1 MARKAIKGDW
11 LIGAITFCFSGRKR
25 KAFRLASGVLL
36 SLFLIP
42 SLYAQPYGNE
52 WIKAN
57 QSYFKIT
64 IAAEGMYRLTHQQL
78 LDAGVPLGTL
88 DARRLQLFHRGVE
101 QAVYLPGQE
110 DGRLDPADFVE
121 FYGKPADGATDT
133 ELYLTPE
140 AQPHTYHNL
149 FSDSSTYF
157 LTWHLSNERGKR
169 IASPVPEN
177 NVDNLPAETY
187 HFREVLR
194 LQTNNYSQ
202 GKTYREGE
210 IILSQYDFGE
220 GWTGTDI
227 AKGNNQLITVTELTG
242 RVEAGPNPGLEV
254 QVVGRNNLNH
264 KVEVYVGPSSGS
276 LRLWQTVEFSAHD
289 PAKAIGEIN
298 WNDISAASELL
309 VRVNVVGFPDAA
321 DRAAVS
327 YVRLTYAQATSME
340 EKAQKV
346 FRLKEN
352 EAGKSFIRF
361 IDAPSQVALYDVTT
375 PESARRIGIVEGA
388 SEFTAV
394 VDQTAAGA
402 QLLAT
407 SAPLIPASVKQVTMP
422 SVDPAVVDY
431 VIISHSQL
439 RKTTT
444 SGMTDPVLSYKT
456 YRESAAGGTHRVL
469 LLDIDEV
476 FDMFNYGEVSP
487 LAIRR
492 LGAYLLA
499 NGDPQH
505 MFLIGKGT
513 TVNFNYYRQMA
524 SSLIHFIPTFGTP
537 GSDIALLAGL
547 NGTTYDSPIAIG
559 RLNARHADDVE
570 AYYNKVV
577 EMEGTPF
584 DDLWRK
590 NLIHL
595 SGGAT
600 HAELNTFRRY
610 VDGFKEIASGKYLGG
625 HVITTSK
632 STSNTIEFI
641 NVSEEVNNG
650 VALITFFGHSGSFS
664 TDIDIGMVSN
674 PGFGYNN
681 KGKYPVILVNGC
693 DAGNIFATSFTF
705 GEDWTLTPDLGAL
718 GLIAHSYKGFSNNLR
733 DYSTNFYNVAFGD
746 SVFIRKS
753 LGAVINEA
761 GNKFLEGKTSVA
773 EEHISQV
780 QQMVLQGDPAV
791 KIFGASKPDYYVGN
805 ESVELID
812 IDGNS
817 LRVAK
822 DTFALRVVVKNFG
835 TATGQPLEIRMRRR
849 LADGTLTEHSL
860 TKSHILRED
869 TLYFGISNPELAG
882 LGNNIFEVL
891 VDAAG
896 KIDELNE
903 TNNTA
908 TLTVWLSKGT
918 TIHLFPLQFG
928 IARREVGLVVQ
939 ASDLLSPERTLEI
952 EIDSLPGFNSGF
964 RKRFTEQLKTV
975 LIKKVDLEE
984 GGAIP
989 DSTAIFWRSRY
1000 LEPLAGEDTSWV
1012 QSSFTVVKDSA
1023 SGFAMVSAN
1032 QFADA
1037 ELTGIMLTAPTFEW
1051 SFLTNDTPVDIKTH
1065 GGSNT
1070 DLTKEDIDVVVGGAE
1085 LFVESTN
1092 FNVCR
1097 VNTLNVLVLDRQST
1111 APYAPI
1117 PEWTVFNSTL
1127 TCGLNPKRI
1136 HNFTN
1141 DEMYNPT
1148 ASGGGLRRLSQLI
1161 DATPEG
1167 DFVLFFNIGTVE
1179 YSRWDAEVKEKLK
1192 LIGVKISTLNSLE
1205 DGQPVIFFGK
1215 KGGAEGS
1222 AIEVLSNGSTTALQE
1237 QQIVLSDVVE
1247 GRYFSGGVTSGRIG
1261 PAKKWGG
1268 VSHRVKFGSSQT
1280 LDNYHI
1286 NVYGLRKDGTKDPLI
1301 INENEPFIDL
1311 SGFDAGLYPHM
1322 QLSFSTDDEQ
1332 TLQPVQLREL
1342 AVTFE
1347 PVPEGI
1353 LFSHVPAIRNKQM
1366 ISLNEGEELQLPF
1379 TFFNV
1384 SPTAYTDS
1392 LIIDQR
1398 VIVKQTNSQ
1407 QNTITKLPPLAA
1419 GDSVQL
1425 RLDVATLDKAGLND
1439 MRVSVE
1445 SSEEELFLNNNRFYF
1460 SEFLEVKADV
1470 VNPVLDVTF
1479 DGSYI
1484 LNGDIVAP
1492 DPLVSM
1498 RLTDDYPYIAK
1509 DDTIG
1514 MEIYLKRPCEECEF
1528 ERVSFSGGKIS
1539 WSIDTEKNE
1548 LNIEYRPGPL
1558 ENGMHALRV
1567 IATDASGNQA
1577 GSAPYEISFEV
1588 INESTITHFY
1598 PYPNPFS
1605 SSTRFVFTLTGSVLP
1620 DQLKIQIMTVSGR
1633 IVREITQNEIGPL
1646 KIGNNI
1652 TEFAWD
1658 GTDEFGDQLANGVY
1672 LYRVLVRMNGE
1683 QVEQRATS
1691 ADKAFKNGFGKM
1703 YLLR

>member
-1 MARKAIKGDW
+1 MAGKAIRSDR
-11 LIGAITFCFSGRKR
+11 LIGAIPFCFSGK
-25 KAFRLASGVLL
+25 KGNAFRLASGVLL
-36 SLFLIP
+36 LLFLAQ
-42 SLYAQPYGNE
+42 SLNAQPYGNE
-52 WIKAN
+52 WIKAG
-57 QSYFKIT
+57 QSYFKIKV
-64 IAAEGMYRLTHQQL
+64 AAEGIYRLTHQQL
-78 LDAGVPLGTL
+78 LDAGVPLNTL

-110 DGRLDPADFVE
+110 DGRLDPADFIE
-121 FYGKPADGATDT
+121 FYGKPADGTADT
-133 ELYLTPE
+133 ELYLAPE
-140 AQPHTYHNL
+140 AQPHSFHNL

-169 IASPVPEN
+169 ILNPVPEN
-177 NVDNLPAETY
+177 NVDNLPAEAY
-187 HFREVLR
+187 HLREVLE

-202 GKTYREGE
+202 GKTYRQGE

-220 GWTGTDI
+220 GWTGSDI
-227 AKGNNQLITVTELTG
+227 AKGNNQLITLTDLTG
-242 RVEAGPNPGLEV
+242 RVEAGPSPALEV
-254 QVVGRNNLNH
+254 QLVGRNNLNH

-289 PAKAIGEIN
+289 PAKASGEIN
-298 WNDISAASELL
+298 WNDISATGELL

-340 EKAQKV
+340 EKTQKV

-352 EAGKSFIRF
+352 EAGKSFIR
-361 IDAPSQVALYDVTT
+361 ITDTPAQVALYDITT
-375 PESARRIGIVEGA
+375 PEAARRIGIIEVA

-394 VDQTAAGA
+394 VGQTAAGA

-407 SAPLIPASVKQVTMP
+407 STPLAPASVTQVTMP
-422 SVDPAVVDY
+422 TVDPAAADY
-431 VIISHSQL
+431 VIISHPQL

-444 SGMTDPVLSYKT
+444 SGATDPVLAYKT
-456 YRESAAGGTHRVL
+456 YRESAAGGAHRVL
-469 LLDIDEV
+469 LLNIDEV
-476 FDMFNYGEVSP
+476 FDLFNYGEVSP
-487 LAIRR
+487 LAIRW

-499 NGDPQH
+499 NGSPQY
-505 MFLIGKGT
+505 MFLVGKGT
-513 TVNFNYYRQMA
+513 TVNFNYYRQTA
-524 SSLIHFIPTFGTP
+524 SSLIHFIPTLGTP

-547 NGTTYDSPIAIG
+547 NGTTYESPIAIG

-577 EMEGTPF
+577 EMEAAPF
-584 DDLWRK
+584 DELWRK
-590 NLIHL
+590 SLVHL

-600 HAELNTFRRY
+600 PGELNTFRRY
-610 VDGFKEIASGKYLGG
+610 VDGFKDIATGKYLGG
-625 HVITTSK
+625 HVVTASK

-641 NVSEEVNNG
+641 NISEEVNNG

-674 PGFGYNN
+674 PGFGYSN

-746 SVFIRKS
+746 SVFIKKT

-761 GNKFLEGKTSVA
+761 GMKFLAGKTSVA

-791 KIFGASKPDYYVGN
+791 KIFGASKPDYHVDN
-805 ESVELID
+805 EGIELVD
-812 IDGNS
+812 IDGNP
-817 LRVAK
+817 LRIAK

-835 TATGQPLEIRMRRR
+835 TATGQFLEISMRRR
-849 LADGTLTEHSL
+849 LEDGTTTEHSL
-860 TKSHILRED
+860 TEPQILRED
-869 TLYFGISNPELAG
+869 TLYFGISNPELTG
-882 LGNNIFEVL
+882 LGNNIFEVV

-896 KIDELNE
+896 QIDELNE
-903 TNNTA
+903 ANNTA
-908 TLTVWLSKGT
+908 TLTAWLSKGT
-918 TIHLFPLQFG
+918 TIPLFPLQFG
-928 IARREVGLVVQ
+928 IARQEVDLVMQ
-939 ASDLLSPERTLEI
+939 ASDILSPKRTLEI
-952 EIDSLPGFNSGF
+952 EIDSLPGFNSAF

-1012 QSSFTVVKDSA
+1012 QSSFTMVKDSA

-1037 ELTGIMLTAPTFEW
+1037 ELTDILLDVPSFSW
-1051 SFLTNDTPVDIKTH
+1051 SFPANNTSLEIRTH
-1065 GGSNT
+1065 GGSAPG
-1070 DLTKEDIDVVVGGAE
+1070 LTKEDIDAVVGGTE
-1085 LFVESTN
+1085 LLVESNN
-1092 FNVCR
+1092 FSVCR

-1111 APYAPI
+1111 VPYAPI
-1117 PEWTVFNSTL
+1117 PEWTVFNNTL

-1136 HNFTN
+1136 HNFTD

-1148 ASGGGLRRLSQLI
+1148 AADGGLRRLSQLI

-1167 DFVLFFNIGTVE
+1167 DFVVFFNIGTVE
-1179 YSRWDAEVKEKLK
+1179 YSRWDAEVKEKLN
-1192 LIGVKISTLNSLE
+1192 LIGVRTTTLNSLE

-1222 AIEVLSNGSTTALQE
+1222 AVEVLTDGSATTLQE
-1237 QQIVLSDVVE
+1237 QQVVLSDVVE

-1268 VSHRVKFGSSQT
+1268 VYHRVRLGSSQT

-1311 SGFDAGLYPHM
+1311 AGFDAGLYPYM

-1347 PVPEGI
+1347 TVPEGI
-1353 LFSHVPAIRNKQM
+1353 LFSHVPAIRNKQV
-1366 ISLNEGEELQLPF
+1366 ISLNEGEELQIPF

-1384 SPTAYTDS
+1384 SPVSYTDS
-1392 LIIDQR
+1392 LTIDQR

-1407 QNTITKLPPLAA
+1407 QNIVTKLPPLAA

-1425 RLDVATLDKAGLND
+1425 QLEITTLDKAGLND
-1439 MRVSVE
+1439 MRISVE

-1509 DDTIG
+1509 QDTIG

-1528 ERVSFSGGKIS
+1528 ERVSFSAGQMS

-1577 GSAPYEISFEV
+1577 GSTPYEISFEV

-1633 IVREITQNEIGPL
+1633 IVREITQDEIGPL

-1691 ADKAFKNGFGKM
+1691 ADKAFKNGVGKM